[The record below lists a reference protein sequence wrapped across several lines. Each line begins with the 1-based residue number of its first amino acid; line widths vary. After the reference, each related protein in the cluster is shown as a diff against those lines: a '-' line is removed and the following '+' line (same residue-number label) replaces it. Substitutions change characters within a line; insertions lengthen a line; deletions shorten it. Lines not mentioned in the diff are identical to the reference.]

1 MKALML
7 AAFAALSLGCGV
19 ANAATSTTNTMNHK
33 PNYYNWLAGG
43 D

>member
-1 MKALML
+1 MKKIML
-7 AAFAALSLGCGV
+7 AALAALSLGVGT
-19 ANAATSTTNTMNHK
+19 AYAAAPNGQMHK